1 MSLTNPSLADGSVA
15 PPTDSTVA
23 MSAPGYAPRP
33 TGARTGGGKRR
44 LGSTI
49 LHIVLIIAGI
59 SMVFPF
65 IWMLLTSFK
74 TLPQLLQD
82 PLSFLPQ
89 PWTFDNYV
97 EAWNAVPFG
106 QAYVNSIYI
115 AVLVVVGTLIT
126 ASMAGYAFARIPFK
140 GSRVLFIVFLATQMI
155 PAQVTLIP
163 FYLLMSSFGWVD
175 SHLSLIVPAL
185 LANPFAVFLMRQFV
199 LSLPKELE
207 EAALVD
213 GAGRW
218 RIFWSVVLPNLK
230 PGLAALAIITSLG
243 VWNAFLFPLVLL
255 NTPDLFTVPL
265 LLTSFQ
271 GQFGS
276 INYGLVM
283 AASAISTIPMLIV
296 FVIGQRRILNSMA
309 ASGLGGR

>member
-1 MSLTNPSLADGSVA
+1 MSLTNPRLADGTQA
-15 PPTDSTVA
+15 PPTDSTIA
-23 MSAPGYAPRP
+23 LSAPGYRPTAPR
-33 TGARTGGGKRR
+33 TGKGKRR
-44 LGSTI
+44 LSSTA
-49 LHIVLIIAGI
+49 LHAVLVVAGI
-59 SMVFPF
+59 AMVFPF
-65 IWMLLTSFK
+65 VWMLLTSFK
-74 TLPQLLQD
+74 TLPQLLKD
-82 PLSFLPQ
+82 PLAFLPQ

-115 AVLVVVGTLIT
+115 AVLVVAGTLLT
-126 ASMAGYAFARIPFK
+126 ASMAGYAFARIRFR
-140 GSRVLFIVFLATQMI
+140 GSRVLFVVFLATQMI
-155 PAQVTLIP
+155 PKQVTLIP
-163 FYLLMSSFGWVD
+163 FYLLMTQLGWVD
-175 SHLSLIVPAL
+175 SHLALIVPGL

-207 EAALVD
+207 EAAIVD

-218 RIFWSVVLPNLK
+218 RIFWSVILPNLK
-230 PGLAALAIITSLG
+230 PGLAALSIIVALD

-265 LLTSFQ
+265 LLASFE

>member
-1 MSLTNPSLADGSVA
+1 MSTSTPHLTDGTLSPV
-15 PPTDSTVA
+15 TDSTVA
-23 MSAPGYAPRP
+23 IVSPGRRQR
-33 TGARTGGGKRR
+33 RTPVRDQAVRRANSTVLHVLLILGG
-44 LGSTI
+44 
-49 LHIVLIIAGI
+49 IV
-59 SMVFPF
+59 MVFPF

-74 TLPQLLQD
+74 SLPQLLTD
-82 PLSFLPQ
+82 PLAFLPD

-97 EAWNAVPFG
+97 DAWTAVPFG

-115 AVLVVVGTLIT
+115 AALVVVGTLIT
-126 ASMAGYAFARIPFK
+126 AAMAGYAFARIPFR
-140 GSRVLFIVFLATQMI
+140 GSKVLFIVFLATQMI

-163 FYLLMSSFGWVD
+163 FYLLMSQLGWVD
-175 SHLSLIVPAL
+175 SHLALIVPGM

-207 EAALVD
+207 EAAIVD

-218 RIFWSVVLPNLK
+218 RIFWSVILPNLK
-230 PGLAALAIITSLG
+230 PGLAALSIIVSLG

-276 INYGLVM
+276 VNYGLVM

-296 FVIGQRRILNSMA
+296 FIIGQRRILNSMA

>member
-1 MSLTNPSLADGSVA
+1 MSATTPSLADG
-15 PPTDSTVA
+15 TVQ
-23 MSAPGYAPRP
+23 PV
-33 TGARTGGGKRR
+33 T
-44 LGSTI
+44 GSTI
-49 LHIVLIIAGI
+49 ALVAPGPRGRSTPVRDRARRRWSSTTLHALLILGGLA
-59 SMVFPF
+59 MVFPF
-65 IWMLLTSFK
+65 VWMLLTSFK
-74 TLPQLLQD
+74 TLPQLLTD
-82 PLSFLPQ
+82 PLAFLPD
-89 PWTFDNYV
+89 PWTVDNYT
-97 EAWNAVPFG
+97 EAWNAVPFA

-126 ASMAGYAFARIPFK
+126 ASMAGYAFARIPFR
-140 GSRVLFIVFLATQMI
+140 GSKALFIGFLATQMI
-155 PAQVTLIP
+155 PPQVTLIP
-163 FYLLMSSFGWVD
+163 FYLLMAQLGWVD
-175 SHLSLIVPAL
+175 SHLALIVPGM

-207 EAALVD
+207 EAAIVD

-218 RIFWSVVLPNLK
+218 RIFWSVILPNLK
-230 PGLAALAIITSLG
+230 PGLAALSIIVSLN

-276 INYGLVM
+276 VNYGLVM
-283 AASAISTIPMLIV
+283 AASAISTVPMLIV

>member
-1 MSLTNPSLADGSVA
+1 MSQVTSRLTDDSREPVTDSTITLAAPGRRARPAPVEGRSKRRAGSVA
-15 PPTDSTVA
+15 
-23 MSAPGYAPRP
+23 
-33 TGARTGGGKRR
+33 
-44 LGSTI
+44 
-49 LHIVLIIAGI
+49 LHVVLIAAGVA
-59 SMVFPF
+59 MVFPF
-65 IWMLLTSFK
+65 VWMLLTSFK

-82 PLSFLPQ
+82 PLKFLPD
-89 PWTFDNYV
+89 PWTLDNYV
-97 EAWNAVPFG
+97 EAWTAVPFG
-106 QAYVNSIYI
+106 QAYLNSIYI
-115 AVLVVVGTLIT
+115 AVLVVIGTLIT
-126 ASMAGYAFARIPFK
+126 ASMAGYAFARIPFR

-163 FYLLMSSFGWVD
+163 FYLLMAQFGWVD
-175 SHLSLIVPAL
+175 SHLALIVPGM

-199 LSLPKELE
+199 LSLPRELE
-207 EAALVD
+207 EAAIVD

-218 RIFWSVVLPNLK
+218 RIFWSVILPNLK
-230 PGLAALAIITSLG
+230 PGLAALSIIVSLS

-276 INYGLVM
+276 VNYGLVM
-283 AASAISTIPMLIV
+283 AASAIATIPMLIV

>member
-1 MSLTNPSLADGSVA
+1 M
-15 PPTDSTVA
+15 
-23 MSAPGYAPRP
+23 
-33 TGARTGGGKRR
+33 GATA
-44 LGSTI
+44 
-49 LHIVLIIAGI
+49 LHAVLVIGGI

-65 IWMLLTSFK
+65 VWMLLTSFK
-74 TLPQLLQD
+74 TLPQLLKN
-82 PLSFLPQ
+82 PLEFLPN
-89 PWTFDNYV
+89 PWTVDNYT

-106 QAYVNSIYI
+106 QAYLNSAYI

-126 ASMAGYAFARIPFK
+126 ASMAGYAFARIRFK
-140 GSRVLFIVFLATQMI
+140 GSKVLFIVFLATQMI

-163 FYLLMSSFGWVD
+163 FYLLMSQLGWVD
-175 SHLSLIVPAL
+175 SHLALIVPGMI
-185 LANPFAVFLMRQFV
+185 ANPFAVFLMRQFV
-199 LSLPKELE
+199 LALPRELE

-218 RIFWSVVLPNLK
+218 RIFWSIVLPNLK
-230 PGLAALAIITSLG
+230 PGLAALSIITALG

-283 AASAISTIPMLIV
+283 AASAIATVPMLIV
-296 FVIGQRRILNSMA
+296 FVIGQRKILNSMA

>member
-1 MSLTNPSLADGSVA
+1 MSIMNPPAPATESTIALT
-15 PPTDSTVA
+15 
-23 MSAPGYAPRP
+23 APGHAPRP
-33 TGARTGGGKRR
+33 GGRAKRR
-44 LGSTI
+44 AGAVL
-49 LHIVLIIAGI
+49 LHVVLVVVGLLF
-59 SMVFPF
+59 VFPF
-65 IWMLLTSFK
+65 IWMILTSFK
-74 TLPQLLQD
+74 TLPQLLKA
-82 PLSFLPQ
+82 PLSLLPQ
-89 PWTFDNYV
+89 PFTFQNYV
-97 EAWNAVPFG
+97 DAWNDVPFA

-115 AVLVVVGTLIT
+115 AVLVVVGTIIT
-126 ASMAGYAFARIPFK
+126 ASMAGYAFARIRFR
-140 GSRVLFIVFLATQMI
+140 GARAMFIVFLATQMI

-163 FYLLMSSFGWVD
+163 FYLLMSKLGWVD

-213 GAGRW
+213 GAGRF

-230 PGLAALAIITSLG
+230 PGIAALSIITAIN

-265 LLTSFQ
+265 LLQSFQ

-276 INYGLVM
+276 VNYGLVM

-296 FVIGQRRILNSMA
+296 FIIGQRRIISSMA

>member
-1 MSLTNPSLADGSVA
+1 MSQATPRLTDGTQLPV
-15 PPTDSTVA
+15 TDSTVA
-23 MSAPGYAPRP
+23 ITAPGRRGRP
-33 TGARTGGGKRR
+33 TPVRDRTKRR
-44 LGSTI
+44 FGSI
-49 LHIVLIIAGI
+49 ALHVVLVVAGI
-59 SMVFPF
+59 AMVFPF

-82 PLSFLPQ
+82 PLKFLPD

-97 EAWNAVPFG
+97 EAWTAVPFG
-106 QAYVNSIYI
+106 HAYINSIYI
-115 AVLVVVGTLIT
+115 AVLVVIGTLIT
-126 ASMAGYAFARIPFK
+126 SAMAGYAFARIPFR

-163 FYLLMSSFGWVD
+163 FYLLMAQFGWVD
-175 SHLSLIVPAL
+175 SHLALIVPGM

-207 EAALVD
+207 EAAIVD

-218 RIFWSVVLPNLK
+218 RIFWSVILPNLK
-230 PGLAALAIITSLG
+230 PGLAALSIIVSLS

-276 INYGLVM
+276 VNYGLVM
-283 AASAISTIPMLIV
+283 AASAIATVPMLIV